1 MVHLLIADDEMLERA
16 VLYKTLH
23 KNLGDRC
30 TIFQAEN
37 GREALQIYEKQA
49 IQVVILDI
57 EMPGINGIEAAERI
71 RERDKE
77 CCIIFLTAFDEF
89 AYAKKAI
96 TVRALD
102 YLLKPYEERE
112 LMLVVEEAM
121 RLAEETQ
128 RKAEGQERDLSG
140 AADEKEVSP
149 GDADALGLHDG
160 REITLSWQAAES
172 LSQEE
177 GSGMDELLPEEGREE
192 LENVRLSGV
201 REAITRYIRENYMY
215 DISMQELA
223 RTMNYSEPYFCKLFK
238 QCFGQNFISYL
249 TDYRVEEAKRRL
261 KEPTANIKE
270 IGRAVGYG
278 DSNYFTKVFRRVT
291 GISPTEYRTKRIRQE
306 K

>member
-1 MVHLLIADDEMLERA
+1 MVHLLIADDELLERA

-23 KNLGDRC
+23 KNLGDKC

-37 GREALQIYEKQA
+37 GREALEIYEKQGV
-49 IQVVILDI
+49 QVAILDI

-71 RERDKE
+71 REKDKE

-89 AYAKKAI
+89 AYARKAI

-102 YLLKPYEERE
+102 YLLKPYDERE

-121 RLAEETQ
+121 RLAEEAQ
-128 RKAEGQERDLSG
+128 KGRKDRYGELTGEA
-140 AADEKEVSP
+140 KE
-149 GDADALGLHDG
+149 
-160 REITLSWQAAES
+160 REILR
-172 LSQEE
+172 
-177 GSGMDELLPEEGREE
+177 MDGLLPEEGREE
-192 LENVRLSGV
+192 LENTRLSGV
-201 REAITRYIRENYMY
+201 REAITRYIQENYMY

-223 RTMNYSEPYFCKLFK
+223 RMMNYSEPYFCKLFK

-278 DSNYFTKVFRRVT
+278 NSNYFTKVFRRVT
-291 GISPTEYRTKRIRQE
+291 GISPTEYRMQKFGQE

>member
-140 AADEKEVSP
+140 AADENEVSP

-160 REITLSWQAAES
+160 REMTLSWQAAES